1 MWRWRWSGA
10 WRLLYKLEVCIQK
23 RRRWKRRKLEVKV
36 DAKTKVEVVKENE
49 VAEVR
54 VESEWRRRD
63 VAQVGQGNRVGV

>member
-1 MWRWRWSGA
+1 M
-10 WRLLYKLEVCIQK
+10 
-23 RRRWKRRKLEVKV
+23 KV
-36 DAKTKVEVVKENE
+36 DAKTKVEVVEENE